1 MSTKFVG
8 GVFSTVEE
16 AERAIRELN
25 NIGFTKDD
33 ISVFAKDSDQVN
45 NLEDDTDMDIT
56 TDSENRGKN
65 SGKGAGLGA
74 LSGGVLGGI
83 VGLIA
88 ETALLTIPGIGP
100 LAAAGPLATTL
111 AGLGTGA
118 VGGGIVGALVGA
130 GIPEDQAKEYE
141 AYLEDG
147 KIIVLVEA
155 DESQQDSVY
164 RTFTDS
170 NSLNTSM
177 YEPDNTARNDND
189 INRR

>member
-1 MSTKFVG
+1 MSTKIVG
-8 GVFSTVEE
+8 GVFGTVEE
-16 AERAIRELN
+16 AERTIRELQGL
-25 NIGFTKDD
+25 GFTKED
-33 ISVFAKDSDQVN
+33 ISVFAKDSDSVQD
-45 NLEDDTDMDIT
+45 LEDHTDVDAT
-56 TDSENRGKN
+56 TDKEDRGKN
-65 SGKGAGLGA
+65 SGKGAGIGA

-141 AYLEDG
+141 KYLEDG
-147 KIIVLVEA
+147 NIVVLLEV
-155 DESQQDSVY
+155 DENQQNEVY
-164 RTFTDS
+164 RVFIDS
-170 NSLNTSM
+170 GSLNTNM
-177 YEPDNTARNDND
+177 YDQ
-189 INRR
+189 